1 MKMMKID
8 RSVHSVVLSLLVIG
22 GCVDDPEGRDASA
35 DLEGDRAVATDALP
49 RSGVIQLFNWPF
61 NAIRDEVCDLGQMGF
76 SHIHVSPPQLSNPST
91 AWWGRYQPTDFRTI
105 DGPLGNAG
113 DFEDMAAT
121 AEDCGVTII
130 ADVVLNHMAN
140 LGLEGGDLY
149 YPPGCDRN
157 QALNSGGNSCLVAPS
172 NFHNEECIFDYGNH
186 CAVMYGRIC
195 GGGGDRGLPDLATG
209 YCEPGGFLD
218 IHSRNYDP
226 HVFGV
231 AKEYLLRL
239 EALGAGG
246 FRLDA
251 AKHMHPAFVYDLLTD
266 PQVVAGMEYV
276 YGEIIADRVSDP
288 TLEAYR
294 HVPALDFMDFPLTRS
309 LQNAFSFGGDL
320 GQLESIT
327 GSDQALDGP
336 SSVSFVTN
344 HDVWGNESGLGYR
357 FSNHQDELLAHIYV
371 LGRGDGL
378 AYVYSEFSDGPS
390 QSYRGP
396 GEDYVFFHR
405 RDHLKDMMAFHTR
418 LLGEPTLPKWKGTN
432 HLAFARGQ
440 RGFVAINK
448 SGNAWDIGGVDTGL
462 PDGLYVDALGGGT
475 YTASQGRISGSVPAR
490 WGLMLIP
497 ASECDNGDCS
507 L

>member
-1 MKMMKID
+1 MKLD
-8 RSVHSVVLSLLVIG
+8 RSIHIVALSSFLLG
-22 GCVDDPEGRDASA
+22 GCVDDLDGRAS
-35 DLEGDRAVATDALP
+35 DSTIEDQRAIATEDLP
-49 RSGVIQLFNWPF
+49 RSAVVQLFNWPF
-61 NAIRDEVCDLGQMGF
+61 TAIRDEVCDLGQMGF

-91 AWWGRYQPTDFRTI
+91 AWWGRYQPMDYRVI
-105 DGPLGNAG
+105 DSPLGNEA
-113 DFEDMAAT
+113 DFEAMT
-121 AEDCGVTII
+121 QRAEECGVTII
-130 ADVVLNHMAN
+130 ADVVINHMAN
-140 LGLEGGDLY
+140 LGLNTGDLY
-149 YPPGCDRN
+149 YPPGCNRSRP
-157 QALNSGGNSCLVAPS
+157 LNSGDGSCLVAPQ

-195 GGGGDRGLPDLATG
+195 GGGDRGLPDLATG
-209 YCEPGGFLD
+209 FCEPGGFLD

-231 AKEYLLRL
+231 VKEYLQRL
-239 EALGAGG
+239 QALGVGG
-246 FRLDA
+246 FRIDA
-251 AKHMHPAFVYDLLTD
+251 AKHMHPAFLYDLLTD
-266 PQVVAGMEYV
+266 PQVQGATEYM

-294 HVPALDFMDFPLTRS
+294 HVPELDFMDFPLTRS
-309 LQNAFSFGGDL
+309 LIDTFGFGGNL
-320 GQLESIT
+320 GELEAIT
-327 GSDQALDGP
+327 GTDRALDGA

-344 HDVWGNESGLGYR
+344 HDVWGNEGGLGYR

-378 AYVYSEFSDGPS
+378 AYVYSEFTDGPS
-390 QSYRGP
+390 QQYRGF

-405 RDHLKDMMAFHTR
+405 RDNVKDMLAFHTR
-418 LLGEPTLPKWKGTN
+418 LLGEPTRPKWQDPS

-448 SGNAWDIGGVDTGL
+448 GGNAWDIGGVDTGL
-462 PDGLYVDALGGGT
+462 PDGSYIDALSGNT
-475 YTASQGRISGSVPAR
+475 FFASGGRISGSVPAR

-497 ASECDNGDCS
+497 AGECDQGDCS